1 MEYTNGVAETD
12 RAGAAGG
19 RVVLSHRWLPVLVE
33 VHEGTSHVGCD
44 RFCTEWAIEDVE
56 MAKLQMGKG
65 PNEEREE
72 SDRRRANS
80 GDGEGED
87 VGNG

>member
-1 MEYTNGVAETD
+1 MEYTKGVAEAV
-12 RAGAAGG
+12 RAGAAGDG
-19 RVVLSHRWLPVLVE
+19 VVLPRRWLPELVE
-33 VHEGTSHVGCD
+33 VHEGTSHVGCE
-44 RFCTEWAIEDVE
+44 RFCTEWAFEDAE
-56 MAKLQMGKG
+56 IAKLQRGKG